1 MRDIREIA
9 ARMDTWKEAIENSLM
24 EKEVNVFESRNSSDE
39 PIKLQFEDILDDEG
53 QFMMDQWA
61 KNVKIQVWIRKQ
73 FE

>member
-9 ARMDTWKEAIENSLM
+9 ARMNTWKEAIENSLM